1 MAIFSSAV
9 FPPSQLW
16 DYALRLYSDA
26 DVAAACLRLQER
38 RALDVN
44 LLLFCIWAAASGR
57 GRLSEAELEAGIE
70 AGAHWQAEVVAPLRH
85 VRRYLKAPTAPIDA
99 RLGGELRRGIA
110 DGELFAEHMELQF
123 LNDILKRP
131 ATGSFGASERGE
143 AAADNL
149 AAYLG
154 RVLDTLAPDDL
165 ADLLLVWRQAFP
177 EAEPRL
183 TGLFGP
189 HL

>member
-70 AGAHWQAEVVAPLRH
+70 AGAHWQDEVVAPLRH

-143 AAADNL
+143 AA
-149 AAYLG
+149 YLG